1 MINKIIPDIEK
12 IVIEDDG
19 ITESESQKIDKII
32 ENTKKLLKTNLEQII
47 YLKKDEYSKFVEE
60 NSDLTLKYCKGSKY
74 NTNIDNNNPQNS
86 DDPVNPLISG
96 KKYTLLL
103 QRNPGIYIKKCP
115 GTPNYICCNYFITSF
130 YQNCSLN
137 CTYCFLKFYLKND
150 FLIIYYDI
158 DRFFDELSQNKSIK
172 RLGSGEL
179 ADSLLFD
186 PITEYSKILLQKMKN
201 YPSTIFEFKTKTT
214 NIDVFLDSKPLDNIV
229 IGFSLNPYNISKI
242 FEKDSIA
249 PANRIEA
256 AKLLIEKGWKV
267 SFHFDPI
274 ILLKTDDGK
283 ILNTDNYKSLFETI
297 STLPSENIAWVS
309 IGTLRYHQD
318 LIDKLRASRDSRIL
332 LKNEIIYGLDGKV
345 RYFYKDR
352 EKIYME
358 LLNIYKRTNANFPL
372 YFCMESERIYLNTFG
387 QMPWHIDKLK
397 ESFIF

>member
-1 MINKIIPDIEK
+1 MINKMIPNIERII
-12 IVIEDDG
+12 IEDDN
-19 ITESESQKIDKII
+19 INKSESDKIDKII
-32 ENTKKLLKTNLEQII
+32 ENTRKILKTNLKQII
-47 YLKKDEYSKFVEE
+47 YLNKDEFFRFLEEDIDITSKNYEVVKADKNFTDDHFK
-60 NSDLTLKYCKGSKY
+60 NSDNFIVSK
-74 NTNIDNNNPQNS
+74 
-86 DDPVNPLISG
+86 

-158 DRFFDELSQNKSIK
+158 DRFFDELLQNKNIR

-229 IGFSLNPYNISKI
+229 IGFSLNPYSISKI

-249 PANRIEA
+249 PAYRIEA
-256 AKLLIEKGWKV
+256 ARLLIKKGWKV

-297 STLPSENIAWVS
+297 STMPSENIAWVS

-318 LIDKLRASRDSRIL
+318 LIDKLRASNDSRIL

-358 LLNIYKRTNANFPL
+358 LLSIYKRTDANFPL
-372 YFCMESERIYLNTFG
+372 YFCMESERIYLDTFG
-387 QMPWHIDKLK
+387 KMPWHIDKLK